1 MDRLTYIGHA
11 TTLIRLEGT
20 TVLTDP
26 ILRAGLGPLRR
37 QGLPPPP
44 ALSKLPDAVLI
55 SHLHRDHLDIP
66 SLRRVPSKTP
76 LVVPRGASRLVEKA
90 GRHPIVELGRGET
103 ISVGEAEVTAV
114 PAEHGG
120 RRGRWG
126 SEIEPLGYVI
136 RSEGRSVYFA
146 GDTDLFEEMS
156 EIGPVDVALLPVW
169 GWGPSVGRGPPR
181 PGDGGTS
188 PDAGPA
194 AAGRPDPLGN
204 LLSRRRPAAA
214 TGAADRAA
222 ARVRP
227 PGTAAG
233 SRGRGAGSAARL
245 RDVVGELMRGSH
257 RIRRGIG
264 RAVRGLLLW
273 LLIALVFWA
282 ATGCCPAS
290 TCRASAPC
298 WSPPR

>member
-26 ILRAGLGPLRR
+26 ILRARLGPLRR

-169 GWGPSVGRGPPR
+169 GWGPSVGEGHLDPETAARALTLVQTRVAVPIHWGTFYPVGVRRWRPEPLTEPPR
-181 PGDGGTS
+181 EF
-188 PDAGPA
+188 
-194 AAGRPDPLGN
+194 
-204 LLSRRRPAAA
+204 
-214 TGAADRAA
+214 
-222 ARVRP
+222 
-227 PGTAAG
+227 
-233 SRGRGAGSAARL
+233 ARL
-245 RDVVGELMRGSH
+245 ARQLAPWVEVRVLQPGSETS
-257 RIRRGIG
+257 
-264 RAVRGLLLW
+264 LE
-273 LLIALVFWA
+273 
-282 ATGCCPAS
+282 S
-290 TCRASAPC
+290 
-298 WSPPR
+298 